1 MRTTYPIR
9 FNHRRTAVASWA
21 VCLLLLFA
29 GRVNAGADNVVQVSD
44 AWVRETVP
52 GQSVGA
58 AYMRIHS
65 TQRVELVRVHSG
77 AARSAEIHQMSM
89 ENGLMKMRE
98 LKSVGIDAGRE
109 VALEPGGTHIMF
121 VDMKRPLRP
130 GEEVTLKLHFRRLD
144 GSAFAMT
151 VRAPVKSL
159 ATEAAHEH

>member
-1 MRTTYPIR
+1 MRTAYPIR
-9 FNHRRTAVASWA
+9 FNHRPTAVAGW
-21 VCLLLLFA
+21 VFCLLALFA
-29 GRVNAGADNVVQVSD
+29 ARVNAGADNAVQVSD

-52 GQSVGA
+52 GQSIGA
-58 AYMRIHS
+58 AYMRIRS

-109 VALEPGGTHIMF
+109 VALEPGGTHIML

-159 ATEAAHEH
+159 AAEAAHEH